1 LDGEKNVNYII
12 EMTDICKSFPG
23 VKALDHVSFKLRDGE
38 VHALVGENGA
48 GKSTLMKILSGVY
61 VLDEGEIKF
70 RGESVRFNS
79 TWDAQQKGITLVYQE
94 PQIIPN
100 MTIMDNICLGAMP
113 TKNAFVDRRTMY
125 LKSASIAKKVGLR
138 KNVMEMA
145 GVLSMGE
152 RQMVQIAKALY
163 RASSVIIMDEPTS
176 SLTERETDHLFEVI
190 RQLKSEGMGIVYIS
204 HRMDEI
210 FKICDR
216 VTVLKDGQYV
226 DSLSIDQLDK
236 RKLVN
241 MMVGREL
248 GMHFPPKRTNP
259 GKEIIRVENLC
270 QTGVFENIS
279 FSVHAG
285 EVVGIGGLIGAGR
298 TEVMDAIFGMSQP
311 TSGKVFIHG
320 KEVQIRH
327 PMDAINNHIAYATE
341 DRHTGLILHMSILEN
356 ISLASLTQLLSG
368 PFIDDIKRKQ
378 ETFKYMNRLQV
389 KAPSMLTR
397 VNDLSGGNQQKVVF
411 AKWLMRSADVYILD
425 EPTRGIDVGAKEE
438 IYKLIDDLARA
449 GKAVIVISSEL
460 PELIGVSDRILV
472 MYNGRIQGE
481 LQGAKATEKNIIEY
495 ATGVRGA

>member
-1 LDGEKNVNYII
+1 
-12 EMTDICKSFPG
+12 
-23 VKALDHVSFKLRDGE
+23 
-38 VHALVGENGA
+38 
-48 GKSTLMKILSGVY
+48 
-61 VLDEGEIKF
+61 
-70 RGESVRFNS
+70 
-79 TWDAQQKGITLVYQE
+79 
-94 PQIIPN
+94 
-100 MTIMDNICLGAMP
+100 
-113 TKNAFVDRRTMY
+113 
-125 LKSASIAKKVGLR
+125 
-138 KNVMEMA
+138 
-145 GVLSMGE
+145 
-152 RQMVQIAKALY
+152 
-163 RASSVIIMDEPTS
+163 
-176 SLTERETDHLFEVI
+176 
-190 RQLKSEGMGIVYIS
+190 
-204 HRMDEI
+204 
-210 FKICDR
+210 
-216 VTVLKDGQYV
+216 
-226 DSLSIDQLDK
+226 
-236 RKLVN
+236 
-241 MMVGREL
+241 
-248 GMHFPPKRTNP
+248 
-259 GKEIIRVENLC
+259 
-270 QTGVFENIS
+270 
-279 FSVHAG
+279 
-285 EVVGIGGLIGAGR
+285 
-298 TEVMDAIFGMSQP
+298 MDAIFGMSQP

>member
-1 LDGEKNVNYII
+1 
-12 EMTDICKSFPG
+12 
-23 VKALDHVSFKLRDGE
+23 
-38 VHALVGENGA
+38 
-48 GKSTLMKILSGVY
+48 
-61 VLDEGEIKF
+61 
-70 RGESVRFNS
+70 
-79 TWDAQQKGITLVYQE
+79 
-94 PQIIPN
+94 
-100 MTIMDNICLGAMP
+100 
-113 TKNAFVDRRTMY
+113 
-125 LKSASIAKKVGLR
+125 
-138 KNVMEMA
+138 
-145 GVLSMGE
+145 
-152 RQMVQIAKALY
+152 
-163 RASSVIIMDEPTS
+163 
-176 SLTERETDHLFEVI
+176 
-190 RQLKSEGMGIVYIS
+190 
-204 HRMDEI
+204 MDEI

>member
-1 LDGEKNVNYII
+1 
-12 EMTDICKSFPG
+12 
-23 VKALDHVSFKLRDGE
+23 
-38 VHALVGENGA
+38 
-48 GKSTLMKILSGVY
+48 
-61 VLDEGEIKF
+61 
-70 RGESVRFNS
+70 
-79 TWDAQQKGITLVYQE
+79 
-94 PQIIPN
+94 
-100 MTIMDNICLGAMP
+100 
-113 TKNAFVDRRTMY
+113 
-125 LKSASIAKKVGLR
+125 
-138 KNVMEMA
+138 
-145 GVLSMGE
+145 
-152 RQMVQIAKALY
+152 MVQIAKALY

-378 ETFKYMNRLQV
+378 ETFKYMNRLRV

-438 IYKLIDDLARA
+438 MQADRRLGTGRKSCYRNFFSYPSSLVYQIGFLSCIMKNTGRVARS
-449 GKAVIVISSEL
+449 KSH
-460 PELIGVSDRILV
+460 
-472 MYNGRIQGE
+472 
-481 LQGAKATEKNIIEY
+481 
-495 ATGVRGA
+495 